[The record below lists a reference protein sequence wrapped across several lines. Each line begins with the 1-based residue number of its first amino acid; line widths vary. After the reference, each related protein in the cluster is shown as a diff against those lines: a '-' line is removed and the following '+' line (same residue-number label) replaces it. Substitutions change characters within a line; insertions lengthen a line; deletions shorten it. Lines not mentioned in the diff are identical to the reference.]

1 MKRLTSKSE
10 EELRRITVELRR
22 LEQTAE
28 ILQSRINVINAVTT
42 DLTYANMTLAGLKK
56 EEEKSELLVPVGG
69 TSYIR
74 AKLIDTDKVIV
85 GIGGGVSTERTW
97 QEAEDIITKRLE
109 SLRKTGSAIQHQFGE
124 VAEKINQYRERFET
138 LVATMRQGKAS

>member
-1 MKRLTSKSE
+1 M
-10 EELRRITVELRR
+10 
-22 LEQTAE
+22 
-28 ILQSRINVINAVTT
+28 NVINAVTT